1 MLDKFY
7 EKIDYMFRRSKNA
20 DERCFDF
27 LLRSITFFII
37 LIFIL
42 VCWCM
47 PVHAD
52 ETYTT
57 IGDEGMPDDVFVGSE
72 LQAWLAE
79 QDMETSDFSTIGIA
93 SGVQSYPFA
102 LSDLPNLKI
111 PSQLV
116 YDGITYTPEDYYIF
130 LTKGSVQ
137 DHGIQYLTCDIIV
150 GQNIVIGNGGMTVYN
165 FQNSGIG
172 IFSCAINPNNL
183 NQLWDGNPTYSQRGF
198 SNGSNGFDGNITY
211 QYYSFASPVYYTNA
225 PFYTVIL
232 DDSIDSNVR
241 SDFPYQYVHYP
252 DNIFQINYHYAE
264 DHPSE
269 PETPDVESN
278 KNHMCFDDV
287 QIAISS
293 MQNGQT
299 LENAQ
304 FVIGLSGGDWI
315 RNHID
320 EYNVEVTYEIGGK
333 YHNQNAW
340 NPYTYNE
347 VMPIKTFTNG
357 LYIKAI
363 RDIYVGSGFASST
376 IYQHLY
382 DNAKIDSSGTYK
394 GSFPTIKGGSVVNS
408 IGSYAVS
415 LLQDVGNTEVG
426 LYTLDDFYISV
437 SVRLYAT
444 GVESPSGNFTKK
456 FDFVRGTESVLDARG
471 LQNENP
477 WTGPT
482 EEQVNPN
489 VPSASQDGSMI
500 QNNNQTVNIYN
511 NNSWENHLNEV
522 GDDNK
527 KGTENLLDAMNN
539 MKQVFAEVSNE
550 SDDPEQQGFIQFLG
564 TILVN
569 FPGIDYIVWCIT
581 IVFSLL
587 VVIFFIK
594 AIFM

>member
-20 DERCFDF
+20 DERCLDF
-27 LLRSITFFII
+27 LLRSITFFLI
-37 LIFIL
+37 LIFVLI
-42 VCWCM
+42 CWCM
-47 PVHAD
+47 PVNAD
-52 ETYTT
+52 ESYTT
-57 IGDEGMPDDVFVGSE
+57 LGAEGLSTEVFVSAE
-72 LQAWLAE
+72 LDAWLSE
-79 QDMETSDFSTIGIA
+79 QSLTTSDFTTVGIA
-93 SGVQSYPFA
+93 SGLSSYPFS
-102 LSDLPNLKI
+102 LSDLENLKI
-111 PSQLV
+111 PSSIT
-116 YDGITYTPEDYYIF
+116 YDGMTYTPDQYNIF
-130 LTKGSVQ
+130 LARGNVS
-137 DHGIQYLTCDIIV
+137 DHGINYLTCYCIV
-150 GQNIVIGNGGMTVYN
+150 GENLVVGNGGYIVYN
-165 FQNSGIG
+165 FNRTGIG
-172 IFSCAINPNNL
+172 VFACAVNPNNL
-183 NQLWDGNPTYSQRGF
+183 NELWDGNPVYTQASGVQ
-198 SNGSNGFDGNITY
+198 NGTNGFDTSITY
-211 QYYSFASPVYYTNA
+211 QYFNIPTPIYYASNE
-225 PFYTVIL
+225 FYTLFNDTEV
-232 DDSIDSNVR
+232 DSNVR
-241 SDFPYQYVHYP
+241 TDFSYQYSHYP
-252 DNIFQINYHYAE
+252 DNVFQINYHYAI
-264 DHPSE
+264 DNPVE
-269 PETPDVESN
+269 PDTPVESN
-278 KNHMCFDDV
+278 TNHMCFDDV

-293 MQNGQT
+293 MQNGQS
-299 LENAQ
+299 LENSQ

-320 EYNVEVTYEIGGK
+320 EYNVEVTYQIGGK
-333 YHNQNAW
+333 FHNQNPW
-340 NPYTYNE
+340 DYIYNE
-347 VMPIKTFTNG
+347 VMPMKTFTNG
-357 LYIKAI
+357 LYIKAV
-363 RDIYVGSGFASST
+363 RDIYVGSGFASSVAHE
-376 IYQHLY
+376 HLY

-394 GSFPTIKGGSVVNS
+394 GSFPTLKGGSIVNS

-415 LLQDVGNTEVG
+415 LLQDSGNTEVG
-426 LYTLDDFYISV
+426 LYTLEDFYISV

-444 GVESPSGNFTKK
+444 GVENPSGNFTKK
-456 FDFVRGTESVLDARG
+456 FDFLRGTESVLDAQG

-489 VPSASQDGSMI
+489 VPSASEDGSMI

-569 FPGIDYIVWCIT
+569 FPGIDYIVWCVT